1 MYIVIF
7 LYILSTYIFAEIL
20 RLVWLHLTYL
30 LHALKIIIID
40 NYSTDKTTEIAKQ
53 YTNQIYSYKN
63 PGNQDK
69 GYYKFALSLVKT
81 DYVYFASAA
90 EIVPLALLK

>member
-1 MYIVIF
+1 M
-7 LYILSTYIFAEIL
+7 LL
-20 RLVWLHLTYL
+20 RNYQL
-30 LHALKIIIID
+30 LLRPQVNRKFKIIIID

-69 GYYKFALSLVKT
+69 GYYKLFA
-81 DYVYFASAA
+81 DAS
-90 EIVPLALLK
+90 I